1 MPVHN
6 RVERGHPT
14 YMYMYRYSSQY
25 PARAQRAPATP
36 AVALPQRRRRDERS
50 ANRSPHRYNSS
61 PMSALVPQCAKRVV
75 GVAATELSINGEA
88 AHRAAS
94 VPYEALEAAAH
105 LAQRAGEH

>member
-1 MPVHN
+1 
-6 RVERGHPT
+6 
-14 YMYMYRYSSQY
+14 
-25 PARAQRAPATP
+25 
-36 AVALPQRRRRDERS
+36 
-50 ANRSPHRYNSS
+50 
-61 PMSALVPQCAKRVV
+61 MSALVPQCAKRVV